1 MVKTS
6 YIIGAIVI
14 IIIAVLAG
22 GYFYITG
29 SSTRP
34 AFLNVEAP
42 VVQVDTGSGYQT
54 ATDGM
59 DLSIKDKIKTS
70 ENGEATIVLY
80 ESTMVNLEPNTEVS
94 IAELDSKRIGL
105 EQNSGSTWNKFT
117 GITGIDE
124 FSVTT
129 PTTVA
134 TVRGTEF
141 GVDMKGV
148 IVAEGVVEV
157 TVNGETFMLTREKKI
172 TLIDGQWVEEDITP
186 EDRQMII
193 ENMRGTL
200 TNMKEIRWEEINKKP
215 LIYDQLKKQYSLS
228 DQDVRSYLD
237 RADKGEFDLD
247 EVEANAPESIKRI
260 ETAQKV
266 KAMTEEIIKQN
277 KAIEVL
283 QR

>member
-1 MVKTS
+1 
-6 YIIGAIVI
+6 
-14 IIIAVLAG
+14 
-22 GYFYITG
+22 
-29 SSTRP
+29 
-34 AFLNVEAP
+34 
-42 VVQVDTGSGYQT
+42 VQVDTGSGYQT

-59 DLSIKDKIKTS
+59 KLS
-70 ENGEATIVLY
+70 ENDKVKTLDGEATIVLY
-80 ESTMVNLEPNTEVS
+80 ESVMVSLEPNTEVS
-94 IAELDSKRIGL
+94 IADLSRESLAV
-105 EQNSGSTWNKFT
+105 EQNEGATWNKFT

-157 TVNGETFMLTREKKI
+157 RVNGETFRLTKEKKI

-228 DQDVRSYLD
+228 DQDVREYLD
-237 RADKGEFDLD
+237 RADAGEFDLD
-247 EVEANAPESIKRI
+247 EIEANAPESIKRI

-266 KAMTEEIIKQN
+266 KAMTEEIIKQTRSI
-277 KAIEVL
+277 KEL
-283 QR
+283 QG